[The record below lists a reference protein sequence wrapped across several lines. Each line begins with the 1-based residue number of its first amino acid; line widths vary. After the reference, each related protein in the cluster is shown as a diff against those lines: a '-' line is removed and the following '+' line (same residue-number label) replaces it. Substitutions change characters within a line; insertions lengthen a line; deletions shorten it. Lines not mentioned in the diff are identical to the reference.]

1 MNLDFYCAN
10 RISDVC
16 HTLTVTLNFGTRATV
31 PGVFWRS
38 VKARA
43 LNFFCS
49 IYIMFALEPLGQGI
63 GHLEK
68 ATEQF

>member
-1 MNLDFYCAN
+1 MNLDFYCAK

-38 VKARA
+38 IQARA
-43 LNFFCS
+43 LKFFLVVL
-49 IYIMFALEPLGQGI
+49 Y
-63 GHLEK
+63 
-68 ATEQF
+68 T

>member
-1 MNLDFYCAN
+1 MNLDFYYAN

-38 VKARA
+38 VQARA
-43 LNFFCS
+43 LKFFLVVL
-49 IYIMFALEPLGQGI
+49 Y
-63 GHLEK
+63 
-68 ATEQF
+68 T